1 MKPDGIFAIASITK
15 TFTAALILKSV
26 RDGKIDLDAPINT
39 YGVDFPNGDKITVRQ
54 LLNHT
59 SGIPPLGGDGGHD
72 AYAAAF
78 QQKILGDLSHHYT
91 PSEIIAY
98 VRDRPLLFPPGTST
112 AYSNVNAILAGQIV
126 EHVTGTSL
134 VSAFHTELL
143 DPLKLASTHYAAAEP
158 PPVKPIPGEFTLDD
172 KGPVLNTGD
181 FDSTSVLTSTGAA
194 GAMVSDAADVVTWGN
209 ALLRDGSVLGAD
221 LTRQA
226 HTLGSGD
233 TGLGVVGFA
242 RNGICAA
249 SSCPT
254 PTASTP
260 FGHAGSLPGASSL
273 LLYDPGSDTVIVIF
287 TNREPVIGITG
298 LAQDVLAQAAN
309 GGG

>member
-1 MKPDGIFAIASITK
+1 MAPFPSAATQTLLDDFVTAGEAPGAILAISVKGAPPTILTSGVSDPRTLTPMKPDDIFAIASITK

-59 SGIPPLGGDGGHD
+59 RGIPPLGGDGGHD
-72 AYAAAF
+72 AYA
-78 QQKILGDLSHHYT
+78 
-91 PSEIIAY
+91 E
-98 VRDRPLLFPPGTST
+98 
-112 AYSNVNAILAGQIV
+112 
-126 EHVTGTSL
+126 
-134 VSAFHTELL
+134 
-143 DPLKLASTHYAAAEP
+143 KLASTHYAAAEP

-221 LTRQA
+221 LTHQA